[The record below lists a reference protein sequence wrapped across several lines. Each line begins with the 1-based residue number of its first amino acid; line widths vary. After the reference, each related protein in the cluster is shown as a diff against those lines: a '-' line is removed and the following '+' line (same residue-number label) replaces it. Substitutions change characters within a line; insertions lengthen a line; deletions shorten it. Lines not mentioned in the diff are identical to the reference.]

1 MNQCIPV
8 ESGEDRAAPPQSIVI
23 HPGYSSTAALPE
35 LAQATEQVGLDDE
48 GLPPPVK
55 AVSTPTSPATEPQD
69 RRHGLFL
76 RSGLLALFFAPFG
89 FLAYPF
95 MPDVDTSSITTFIL
109 VLMAVGVL
117 FIAIGASNGEPRPPP
132 RPRNL
137 NIHTERETSSIYD
150 LAALEQHAGDV
161 GKQSMNVSPTTT
173 TQPTKQPSNV
183 IGIKADDYAML
194 MVLAGFVFVPL
205 ILIGLFF
212 GNPFIAF
219 YSCCFFPEIFLYGTG
234 GKSNKKGGLGSEI
247 HGFWVVLFIAV
258 MCILIIVSF

>member
-1 MNQCIPV
+1 M
-8 ESGEDRAAPPQSIVI
+8 ESDEDRAAPPQPIVI
-23 HPGYSSTAALPE
+23 HPGYSSTEPLPD
-35 LAQATEQVGLDDE
+35 LAQSTEQVGLDDE

-55 AVSTPTSPATEPQD
+55 AVSTPTSPAAEPKNQ
-69 RRHGLFL
+69 RHGLFL

-95 MPDVDTSSITTFIL
+95 MPDVDTSAITTSIL

-137 NIHTERETSSIYD
+137 NIHTEKETSSIYD
-150 LAALEQHAGDV
+150 LAALEQQADDV
-161 GKQSMNVSPTTT
+161 GNQSMSAPPTTAA
-173 TQPTKQPSNV
+173 QPTKPPSND

-194 MVLAGFVFVPL
+194 MVLAGFAFVPL
-205 ILIGLFF
+205 IVIGLAF
-212 GNPFIAF
+212 GDPFIAL
-219 YSCCFFPEIFLYGTG
+219 YCCCFFPEIFLYGIG

-258 MCILIIVSF
+258 RCTVASVLSSTS